1 MNKILLHHTSGRW
14 RLGLILTIITVLM
27 WGLEPIALTIILK
40 ELDVYTLSWFRFL
53 ICFGLLAIYLG
64 ARQQL
69 PQIKTLQTNHWKLL
83 AIAIIFLSVNYV
95 CFLKGLA
102 LTSPANGEM
111 FIQLA
116 PVLMGLGA
124 LVIFKERYNLRQW
137 FGLGLLTLGFSLFFH
152 DKLQNIAIASTQY
165 LIGSGLVVV
174 SAAAWAV
181 YALAQKQLLEKLSSS
196 SILMIIY
203 GVCVVIFSF
212 FANPQSILQ
221 LSPFYWLLLI
231 FCVFDTLVAYGAF
244 SESLNHLEASKV
256 GAVLP
261 LSPIITLIATWIL
274 SLVAPNLMEPE
285 HISIL
290 GGLGGGLVVAGS
302 IAIALGQKN

>member
-1 MNKILLHHTSGRW
+1 
-14 RLGLILTIITVLM
+14 
-27 WGLEPIALTIILK
+27 
-40 ELDVYTLSWFRFL
+40 
-53 ICFGLLAIYLG
+53 
-64 ARQQL
+64 
-69 PQIKTLQTNHWKLL
+69 
-83 AIAIIFLSVNYV
+83 
-95 CFLKGLA
+95 
-102 LTSPANGEM
+102 
-111 FIQLA
+111 
-116 PVLMGLGA
+116 
-124 LVIFKERYNLRQW
+124 
-137 FGLGLLTLGFSLFFH
+137 
-152 DKLQNIAIASTQY
+152 
-165 LIGSGLVVV
+165 V

-203 GVCVVIFSF
+203 AVCAVIFSF

-221 LSPFYWLLLI
+221 LSPFYLLLLI

-244 SESLNHLEASKV
+244 SEALNHLEASKV
-256 GAVLP
+256 GALLP

-302 IAIALGQKN
+302 MAIALGQKN